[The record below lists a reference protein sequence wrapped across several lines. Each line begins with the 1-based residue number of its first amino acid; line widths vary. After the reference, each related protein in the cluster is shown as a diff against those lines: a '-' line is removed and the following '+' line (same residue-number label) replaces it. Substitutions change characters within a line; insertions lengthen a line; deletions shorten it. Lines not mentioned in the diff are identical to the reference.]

1 MKVARVSLDG
11 ETAVGERTLRKE
23 VQMPFSGKPYS
34 FSWPVVNSVYE
45 VGAVYGLFQY
55 SLATAK
61 YHDCLYVGQTDNLRR
76 RLAEHL
82 NNPPVAGSTHFF
94 AEAYASEMQRKARE
108 TTLIAEFQPVG
119 NTQGRRW

>member
-1 MKVARVSLDG
+1 
-11 ETAVGERTLRKE
+11 
-23 VQMPFSGKPYS
+23 MPIRSDAYTFN
-34 FSWPVVNSVYE
+34 WATINSVNE

-55 SLATAK
+55 SFVTRK
-61 YHDCLYVGQTDNLRR
+61 YHCLYVGQTDNLRR

-94 AEAYASEMQRKARE
+94 AETYASDIQRRTRE
-108 TTLIAEFQPVG
+108 AALIAEFQPIG